1 MNSVEQIL
9 WGLCAGLALALIYTF
24 YIKRVQGGLIR
35 RLLAADA
42 LTEGSAVGLAALGY
56 KNGVLLRH
64 ALREGTPLSAVVQST
79 PDGRY
84 FIPAEKVELAEKRY
98 GNAGMSMFVMLISIL
113 VLFAVALVCV
123 YVFPELIDWFESM
136 FGGGS

>member
-24 YIKRVQGGLIR
+24 YIKRVHGGLIR

-98 GNAGMSMFVMLISIL
+98 GNEGMSMFVMLISIL

>member
-56 KNGVLLRH
+56 KNGVLLRN

-98 GNAGMSMFVMLISIL
+98 GNEGMSMFVMLISIL

>member
-24 YIKRVQGGLIR
+24 YIKRVQGSLIR

-98 GNAGMSMFVMLISIL
+98 GNEGMSMFVMLISIL

>member
-98 GNAGMSMFVMLISIL
+98 GNEGMSMFVMLISIL
-113 VLFAVALVCV
+113 DLFAVALVCV

>member
-1 MNSVEQIL
+1 MNSIEQIL
-9 WGLCAGLALALIYTF
+9 WGVCAGLALALIYTF

-42 LTEGSAVGLAALGY
+42 LTEGSAVSLSALGY
-56 KNGVLLRH
+56 KNGGLLWH
-64 ALREGTPLSAVVQST
+64 ALREGTPLSAIVHST

-84 FIPAEKVELAEKRY
+84 YIPAGQVEMAETRY
-98 GNAGMSMFVMLISIL
+98 GSDGMTLFVMLVSIL

-123 YVFPELIDWFESM
+123 YVFPELIAWFESM

>member
-35 RLLAADA
+35 PLLAADA

-98 GNAGMSMFVMLISIL
+98 GNEGMSMFVMLISIL

>member
-98 GNAGMSMFVMLISIL
+98 GNEGMSMFVMLISIL
-113 VLFAVALVCV
+113 VLFAVALVGV